1 MYYFEHFRL
10 LALIYGSCC
19 GVILADGLA
28 NGLAN
33 VEWKALWWKVKYAIQ
48 KRKAAA
54 LSVRKEAKDSKTLGE
69 EIRDK
74 GAQDEEK
81 KE

>member
-1 MYYFEHFRL
+1 MYDFEHFRL

-19 GVILADGLA
+19 GVILAD
-28 NGLAN
+28 GLAN

-69 EIRDK
+69 EIRDR